1 MPEAHVRFKG
11 PFFEAGTRSRV
22 LRQCEEDIRRDVE
35 QAAVDLVQALLDA
48 VLKHPTGYYRSRIQA
63 SRSASGLT
71 VTDSRVVYGHW
82 LEGTGS
88 RNYPV
93 TRFRGY
99 HTFKR
104 ADMILREK
112 AHAIARR
119 HVTRAVMRLN

>member
-1 MPEAHVRFKG
+1 MPSAKVQFKG
-11 PFFEAGTRSRV
+11 PFFEASTRSRV
-22 LRQCEEDIRRDVE
+22 LQQCEADIRRDVE

-48 VLKHPTGYYRSRIQA
+48 VLKHPTGYYRSRIRS
-63 SRSASGLT
+63 SRTASGAT
-71 VTDSRVVYGHW
+71 VTDSNVIYGRW

-88 RNYPV
+88 MNYPV
-93 TRFRGY
+93 TRFKGY

-104 ADMILREK
+104 ANQILPEK